1 MKPLFSSRLGLA
13 ALCCLLGLQA
23 GAARAAA
30 SFPALERPA
39 LRVRAPERAVLQAAA
54 LAGRRIVAVGERG
67 IVALSDDGGLRWR
80 QAGQVP
86 ASVTLTGVRFVDPA
100 NGWAVGHGGIILHSA
115 DGGETWTRQADGRA
129 LAKIALEAA
138 ERGAAGQAGDG
149 AAARQLRAARLLVAD
164 GPDKPLLD
172 LYFSDARH
180 GFVIGAYNLFF
191 ETSDGGATWSS
202 AMARLANPKALHLYA
217 IRAQG
222 PALYI
227 VGEQG
232 LMLRS
237 QDAGRSFE
245 PINSPYSGSWFGLA
259 LRPDGAL
266 LAAGL
271 RGNAFQSGD
280 QGKTWARLDGA
291 PPASFVNA
299 VARPDGSVLLSN
311 QAGEVLLARA
321 GAQLAKLELP
331 PLPPLSGVLPLPDG
345 ALLAVGMAGALRLPP
360 PKSLTTGERP

>member
-1 MKPLFSSRLGLA
+1 ML
-13 ALCCLLGLQA
+13 ALCWLLGLHG
-23 GAARAAA
+23 GAARAAVN
-30 SFPALERPA
+30 FPALERPA
-39 LRVRAPERAVLQAAA
+39 LQVRAPERAVLQAAA

-80 QAGQVP
+80 QAGKVP
-86 ASVTLTGVRFVDPA
+86 ASVTLTEVRFVDAA

-115 DGGETWTRQADGRA
+115 DGGESWTRQADGRA

-138 ERGAAGQAGDG
+138 ERRAAAQPDDA
-149 AAARQLRAARLLVAD
+149 AAARQLREARLLLAD

-180 GFVIGAYNLFF
+180 GYVIGAYNLFF

-202 AMARLANPKALHLYA
+202 AMARLDNPKGLHLYA

-222 PALYI
+222 SALYI
-227 VGEQG
+227 LGEQG

-237 QDAGRSFE
+237 LDAGRSFE
-245 PINSPYSGSWFGLA
+245 PMNSPYSGSWFSLA

-280 QGKTWARLDGA
+280 QGKTWTRLEGA
-291 PPASFVNA
+291 PPSSIVNA

-311 QAGEVLLARA
+311 QAGELLLARP
-321 GAQLAKLELP
+321 GAQLAKLDLPPLP

-345 ALLAVGMAGALRLPP
+345 ALLAVGMAGAMRLPP
-360 PKSLTTGERP
+360 PKHPATGEQP